1 MFVNGRVCNKMTPI
15 MGGTTDTAATT
26 LRYLVVYPA
35 TQEKKNEARKL
46 IMPVGMV
53 RSEVMRDV

>member
-1 MFVNGRVCNKMTPI
+1 MTPI